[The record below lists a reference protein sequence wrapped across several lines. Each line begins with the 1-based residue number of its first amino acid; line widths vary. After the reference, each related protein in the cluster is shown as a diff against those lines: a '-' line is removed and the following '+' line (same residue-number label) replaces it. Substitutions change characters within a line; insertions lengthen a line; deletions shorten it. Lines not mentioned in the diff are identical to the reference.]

1 MLDQLRAL
9 ITPAAKKLPKG
20 VDVASFQG
28 PPATWTKN
36 AGNISWAAVK
46 FTELEPNGNRY
57 VNPDA
62 AADWK
67 WLHQHGKGRIAYL
80 FGHPSVSAANTVSLF
95 ADEISKLGL
104 NARDGIA
111 LDLEVSDGKTPAQV
125 AAWAVKVAEGLFHSF
140 HRHPLVYTFL
150 NFAESGNCAGLG
162 HYPLWIADPSSKMG
176 HPRVPKPWSK
186 WAIHQYSIS
195 GSIDRD
201 VGNFASEKAMF
212 AALGKP
218 EGLEMRQLGGSIAGA
233 LSSVR
238 WPNGITLCAGLGTNG
253 FVQVARWEDGKW
265 GAWKNVSPAKA
276 KGAPGLLA
284 WGSSQ
289 GRLYY
294 TEESGAVVG
303 LLTDDNGKTWT

>member
-1 MLDQLRAL
+1 VLDRLRAL
-9 ITPAAKKLPKG
+9 LTPAAKTLPKG

-28 PPATWTKN
+28 PPSSWTKN

-46 FTELEPNGNRY
+46 ITELEPSGNRY

-62 AADWK
+62 QADWR
-67 WLHQHGKGRIAYL
+67 WLHQNGKGRIAYL
-80 FGHPSVSAANTVSLF
+80 FGHPSVSAASTVSFF
-95 ADEISKLGL
+95 ADEIHKLGL

-125 AAWAVKVAEGLFHSF
+125 AAWGVKVVEGLFHSLE
-140 HRHPLVYTFL
+140 RKPLVYTFL
-150 NFAESGNCAGLG
+150 SFAEAGNCAGLG
-162 HYPLWIADPSSKMG
+162 HYPLWIADPSSAMG
-176 HPRVPKPWSK
+176 HPRVPGPWTK
-186 WAIHQYSIS
+186 WAIHQYSSS

-201 VGNFASEKAMF
+201 VGNYASEKAMF
-212 AALGKP
+212 DALGKP
-218 EGLEMRQLGGSIAGA
+218 EGLEMRHLGGSIAGA

-253 FVQVARWEDGKW
+253 FIEVARWQDGKW
-265 GAWKNVSPAKA
+265 GAWKTVSKEKA
-276 KGAPGLLA
+276 KGAPALLA

-303 LLTDDNGKTWT
+303 LLTSDGGETWT